1 MKKLQK
7 HTENVAKMQKEI
19 SDLKKDNAERMREQT
34 ERTDKYSSAMN
45 RLLKVA
51 SSTDSY
57 NPEHHNDTRLEKILE
72 IIKPIETRRDN
83 LKKMY
88 DEKRMELE
96 RAHILTEKEL
106 TEKFAEKD
114 KQLNM
119 EKETLEVKKQWE
131 LLQDQR
137 NMLTAMSNLVFKN
150 QTMPNALPQQKES

>member
-7 HTENVAKMQKEI
+7 HAENVAKMQKEI

-57 NPEHHNDTRLEKILE
+57 NPEYHNDTKLEKILE
-72 IIKPIETRRDN
+72 TIKPIETRKDN

-96 RAHILTEKEL
+96 KAHILTEKELRKSFDNKEKEL
-106 TEKFAEKD
+106 TEKFAEKN

-119 EKETLEVKKQWE
+119 ERETLEVKKQ
-131 LLQDQR
+131 
-137 NMLTAMSNLVFKN
+137 
-150 QTMPNALPQQKES
+150 